1 MSGARPGVPPAVA
14 GMALVAMA
22 AVLWGSSAA
31 AVRVF
36 TDETGASGVV
46 VAFAEAVI
54 AAPLLLAAGA
64 ATRRAWPPLRVAA
77 PAALGT
83 GVLVSGF
90 LVAYFTA
97 IGIVGVTIASVIAI
111 CSAPL
116 FTSVLARI
124 FLHERPS
131 RATMVALGTGVAGTA
146 LVLVSHGDA
155 GVGGGDRLGG
165 VVLSLL
171 AGLCFGGENVLVRRL
186 VASIDPTKLAAL
198 TTLAMVLLLAPPA
211 LAQGG
216 VVSDSIQGWPWLLY
230 LAVFPTAI
238 APALHNAGLRR
249 VPAIPAS
256 IIGLLE
262 PLTATALGLLVFD
275 EAIGPAGMLGASLLL
290 GALVLLSL
298 PQREPADAGRVAD
311 EPARSSEGSA

>member
-1 MSGARPGVPPAVA
+1 VSGARPGVSPAVA
-14 GMALVAMA
+14 GMALVAAA

-31 AVRVF
+31 AVRLF

-46 VAFAEAVI
+46 IAFAEALI

-64 ATRRAWPPLRVAA
+64 ATRGAWPPLRRAA

-97 IGIVGVTIASVIAI
+97 IGTVGVTIASVIAI

-116 FTSVLARI
+116 FTAVLAGILLR
-124 FLHERPS
+124 ERPS
-131 RATMVALGTGVAGTA
+131 RATTVALGAGVVGTA
-146 LVLVSHGDA
+146 LVLLSHGDSGA
-155 GVGGGDRLGG
+155 GGEDRLGG
-165 VVLSLL
+165 VLLSLL

-186 VASIDPTKLAAL
+186 VARIDPTQLAAL
-198 TTLAMVLLLAPPA
+198 TTCTMVLLLAPPA

-216 VVSDSIQGWPWLLY
+216 VLSDSIQGWPWLVY
-230 LAVFPTAI
+230 LAVFPTAM

-256 IIGLLE
+256 IVGLVE
-262 PLTATALGLLVFD
+262 PLTATTLGIVVFD
-275 EAIGPAGMLGASLLL
+275 EAVGPAGIAGAALLL

-298 PQREPADAGRVAD
+298 SQRAPSEARSLTA
-311 EPARSSEGSA
+311 EPARSLEGST